1 MDDNGRTPDHG
12 YAISSP
18 MSRRLVKN
26 RAIATQFTEQNIKKL
41 RRGFRIPC
49 HPLYWQL
56 HSYHPPPPQLIF
68 AFVLKYAKSKFSQ
81 STAHIIIKKS
91 MFIHSAMPVTN
102 AKGMVNIVPFDISV
116 QKLKLIAV
124 KYHND
129 PKFSDRYVWANNADP
144 DQTELHCLLFIL
156 LLLQTFLCCKA
167 NLL

>member
-1 MDDNGRTPDHG
+1 
-12 YAISSP
+12 
-18 MSRRLVKN
+18 
-26 RAIATQFTEQNIKKL
+26 
-41 RRGFRIPC
+41 
-49 HPLYWQL
+49 
-56 HSYHPPPPQLIF
+56 
-68 AFVLKYAKSKFSQ
+68 
-81 STAHIIIKKS
+81 
-91 MFIHSAMPVTN
+91 MPVTN

-124 KYHND
+124 KYHSD